1 MRGRPLLALALAA
14 AFTLVG
20 TSCLSPTLPL
30 PPPEA
35 DSIVQTVDGRW
46 TIAGSCNTGAIVTV
60 FNQTQGQGM
69 VIEDRDLTGRFVVKL
84 QANLCDVGWI
94 AQQVVGEEPSESA
107 GFVVEPRAPTD
118 TGSSTICK

>member
-1 MRGRPLLALALAA
+1 MRGRPLLAISLAA

-30 PPPEA
+30 PPPED

-46 TIAGSCNTGAIVTV
+46 SIAGSCHVGAIVTV
-60 FNQTQGQGM
+60 FNQTQGQGL
-69 VIEDRDLTGRFVVKL
+69 VVEDRDLTGRFVVKL

-94 AQQVVGEEPSESA
+94 SQQIVGDEPSESA
-107 GFVVEPRAPTD
+107 TFVVEPKTPNT

>member
-60 FNQTQGQGM
+60 FNQTQGQGV
-69 VIEDRDLTGRFVVKL
+69 VIEDRALTGRFVVKL

-94 AQQVVGEEPSESA
+94 SQLVVGEEPSESA
-107 GFVVEPRAPTD
+107 GLVVEPRAPTD

>member
-1 MRGRPLLALALAA
+1 MRGRSLLALTLAA

-35 DSIVQTVDGRW
+35 DSIVQTSDGRW

-60 FNQTQGQGM
+60 FNQTQGQG
-69 VIEDRDLTGRFVVKL
+69 VAIEDRELTGRFVIKL
-84 QANLCDVGWI
+84 DANLCDVGWI
-94 AQQVVGEEPSESA
+94 SQQVGEEPSGTS
-107 GFVVEPRAPTD
+107 GFVVEPRSPND
-118 TGSSTICK
+118 TGSSTVCK